1 MKIEN
6 RAELQKL
13 REKFLYQI
21 EKQTKKIYVCGGTGC
36 VAGGSLEIF
45 DRLKELIE
53 EKGIVCQVELYEEV
67 EGECISMKKSGCH
80 GFCEMGPL
88 LRIEPAKLLYL
99 KVSVDDCEEIIEKSI
114 IGDEIIDRLIYQKD
128 GISYPVQEKIPFYS
142 NQTRIVLEDCGQ
154 IDAESI
160 EEYIAYGGYSSLE
173 KCLFD
178 ITEDDVIKII
188 TESNRRGR
196 GGAGFPAG
204 RKWV

>member
-1 MKIEN
+1 MKIGN

-53 EKGIVCQVELYEEV
+53 EKGIVCQVELFEEG

-160 EEYIAYGGYSSLE
+160 EE
-173 KCLFD
+173 
-178 ITEDDVIKII
+178 
-188 TESNRRGR
+188 
-196 GGAGFPAG
+196 
-204 RKWV
+204 

>member
-1 MKIEN
+1 MHLLGDERRRLVERLALKRDVVDVDVRVEH
-6 RAELQKL
+6 A
-13 REKFLYQI
+13 
-21 EKQTKKIYVCGGTGC
+21 
-36 VAGGSLEIF
+36 VAAVE
-45 DRLKELIE
+45 RLLDI
-53 EKGIVCQVELYEEV
+53 
-67 EGECISMKKSGCH
+67 H
-80 GFCEMGPL
+80 
-88 LRIEPAKLLYL
+88 EPAKLLYL

-178 ITEDDVIKII
+178 ITEDEVIKII
-188 TESNRRGR
+188 TESNLRGR
-196 GGAGFPAG
+196 GGAGFPAMRRRYSACCCG
-204 RKWV
+204 VVTAWIMGGPFLLLFL